1 MFSSNTSVL
10 DPFWNHLAFVAV
22 IKQKGQLLVN
32 KAVGLFWE
40 VPHAKSSFLLE
51 ENDLVMF
58 KHETVISVWLKSA
71 VLLFLIKFSL
81 QGS

>member
-10 DPFWNHLAFVAV
+10 DHFWNHLAFVTV

-32 KAVGLFWE
+32 KAVGLFWK
-40 VPHAKSSFLLE
+40 VPYAKSIFLLE

-58 KHETVISVWLKSA
+58 EHETMWLKSA
-71 VLLFLIKFSL
+71 VLLFHIIVSL
-81 QGS
+81 